1 MEKYFNLS
9 FLKYPIS
16 LIINM
21 ILVGFYLYIFPPKD
35 GTANTHENEFSAI
48 NFHIPAADKKI
59 EEKTPF
65 NQKKEME
72 NERFWATEPVQ
83 NSPNSLENH
92 PKHLGKTP
100 VDSSKLPVKRQQ
112 VYASVNSATNQ
123 YKNLLTIQRL
133 EERIKVLETV
143 NKPTEVKNNVTN
155 TLKTNKDS
163 EKSKNDGFSFSDA
176 DLKAKNDQTAAWDNP
191 FLSPINNRFYAN
203 HQTKEEIPT
212 IGLEPSNRLGSLE
225 KSKQSILIKGKLLES
240 KTVRNNTTVKI
251 MLTESK
257 SLGNFHYQAGDIIG
271 AKSHIQ
277 GDRLLLSVEGYIKN
291 DIYQTL
297 NAQVMDLDGL
307 MGLKVSI
314 DAENEMQKNAW
325 GQNVGST
332 LGSMNPLL
340 VYNPQGSLA
349 QTVGNQVVG
358 SLVNQSLNGANQYV
372 NAKIRDIKVSIKT
385 GQQLFLLINN

>member
-1 MEKYFNLS
+1 M
-9 FLKYPIS
+9 
-16 LIINM
+16 INM

-48 NFHIPAADKKI
+48 NFDIPAADKKI

-72 NERFWATEPVQ
+72 NERFFATETTQ

-92 PKHLGKTP
+92 PDHLVNPP
-100 VDSSKLPVKRQQ
+100 VDSSKLPVKKKK
-112 VYASVNSATNQ
+112 VYSNENRSSYQ
-123 YKNLLTIQRL
+123 DKNLQTIQLL
-133 EERIKVLETV
+133 EKRIKVLETV
-143 NKPTEVKNNVTN
+143 NKPSEVKNNVITP
-155 TLKTNKDS
+155 LRANKDS
-163 EKSKNDGFSFSDA
+163 EKPTNDGFSFSDA
-176 DLKAKNDQTAAWDNP
+176 DLKAKNDQSTAWDNP
-191 FLSPINNRFYAN
+191 FLSPVSNRFYAN
-203 HQTKEEIPT
+203 HQTKEDMPT
-212 IGLEPSNRLGSLE
+212 IGIDPSSNLG
-225 KSKQSILIKGKLLES
+225 KSKQHILIKGKLLES

-257 SLGNFHYQAGDIIG
+257 SLGNLHYQAGDILG

-291 DIYQTL
+291 DVYQAL

-307 MGLKVSI
+307 LGLKVSI

-385 GQQLFLLINN
+385 GQQLFLLIKN

>member
-1 MEKYFNLS
+1 
-9 FLKYPIS
+9 
-16 LIINM
+16 M

-48 NFHIPAADKKI
+48 NFDIPAADKKI

-72 NERFWATEPVQ
+72 NERFWATEPAQ

-92 PKHLGKTP
+92 SEHLGKTQ
-100 VDSSKLPVKRQQ
+100 VDSSKVPVKKQQ
-112 VYASVNSATNQ
+112 VYTHGNRASNQ
-123 YKNLLTIQRL
+123 DKNLQTIQRL

-143 NKPTEVKNNVTN
+143 NKPKNNMTN
-155 TLKTNKDS
+155 TLKANK
-163 EKSKNDGFSFSDA
+163 EPKNDGFSFSDD
-176 DLKAKNDQTAAWDNP
+176 DLKAKNDQSTAWDNP
-191 FLSPINNRFYAN
+191 FLSPVNNRFYAN
-203 HQTKEEIPT
+203 HQMKEDMPT
-212 IGLEPSNRLGSLE
+212 IGIEPSSNLG
-225 KSKQSILIKGKLLES
+225 KSKQHILIKGKLLES

-257 SLGNFHYQAGDIIG
+257 SLGNLHYQAGDIIG

-277 GDRLLLSVEGYIKN
+277 GDRLLLTVEGYIKN
-291 DIYQTL
+291 DVYQAL
-297 NAQVMDLDGL
+297 KAQVMDLDGL
-307 MGLKVSI
+307 LGLKVSI
-314 DAENEMQKNAW
+314 DAENEMKKNAW

-372 NAKIRDIKVSIKT
+372 NAKIRDVKVSIKT

>member
-21 ILVGFYLYIFPPKD
+21 ILVGFYLYIFPQKD
-35 GTANTHENEFSAI
+35 ATAYTHENEFSAI
-48 NFHIPAADKKI
+48 NFDIPAADKKI

-65 NQKKEME
+65 NQKKEMG
-72 NERFWATEPVQ
+72 NERFLATEPAQ
-83 NSPNSLENH
+83 NSSNPIENDSGH
-92 PKHLGKTP
+92 SGKNP
-100 VDSSKLPVKRQQ
+100 VDSSKVAVKKKQ
-112 VYASVNSATNQ
+112 VYAKESSSFNQ
-123 YKNLLTIQRL
+123 NKNLQTIRKL
-133 EERIKVLETV
+133 EERIKVLEAV
-143 NKPTEVKNNVTN
+143 SKPSEVRNDLTT
-155 TLKTNKDS
+155 TLKAKKEAENP
-163 EKSKNDGFSFSDA
+163 KNDGFSFSDA
-176 DLKAKNDQTAAWDNP
+176 DLKPKNGQSTEWDNS
-191 FLSPINNRFYAN
+191 FLSSAYNRFYSN
-203 HQTKEEIPT
+203 HQMKEDMPT
-212 IGLEPSNRLGSLE
+212 IGIEPINHFE
-225 KSKQSILIKGKLLES
+225 KGKQSILIKGKLLES
-240 KTVRNNTTVKI
+240 KIVRNNTTVKI

-257 SLGNFHYQAGDIIG
+257 SIGNLHYEAGDVIG

-277 GDRLLLSVEGYIKN
+277 GDRLHLSISGYIKN
-291 DIYQTL
+291 DTYQPI

-307 MGLKVSI
+307 LGLKVSI

-332 LGSMNPLL
+332 LGTMNPLL

-372 NAKIRDIKVSIKT
+372 NAKIREVKVSIKT

>member
-1 MEKYFNLS
+1 
-9 FLKYPIS
+9 
-16 LIINM
+16 M

-35 GTANTHENEFSAI
+35 GTTNTQENEFSAI
-48 NFHIPAADKKI
+48 NFDIPAADKKI

-65 NQKKEME
+65 NQKKEMD
-72 NERFWATEPVQ
+72 NERFFATEPVQ

-92 PKHLGKTP
+92 PEHFGKTKG
-100 VDSSKLPVKRQQ
+100 DSSKVPVKKQQ
-112 VYASVNSATNQ
+112 VYTSINKSFNQ
-123 YKNLLTIQRL
+123 EKNLQAIQRL
-133 EERIKVLETV
+133 EDRIKVLETV
-143 NKPTEVKNNVTN
+143 KKPTEDKNNVTIP
-155 TLKTNKDS
+155 LSANKDS
-163 EKSKNDGFSFSDA
+163 EKPKTDRFIFSDV
-176 DLKAKNDQTAAWDNP
+176 DLKPQNGQSAEWENP
-191 FLSPINNRFYAN
+191 FLSPINNRFYSN
-203 HQTKEEIPT
+203 HQMKEDMPT

-257 SLGNFHYQAGDIIG
+257 SLGNLHYEAGDIIG

-291 DIYQTL
+291 DVYQAL

-314 DAENEMQKNAW
+314 DAENEMKKNAW

-332 LGSMNPLL
+332 LGAMNPLL

-385 GQQLFLLINN
+385 GQQLFLLIKN

>member
-1 MEKYFNLS
+1 
-9 FLKYPIS
+9 
-16 LIINM
+16 M

-35 GTANTHENEFSAI
+35 GAAQTHENEFSAI
-48 NFHIPAADKKI
+48 NFDIPAANKKI

-65 NQKKEME
+65 NRKKEME
-72 NERFWATEPVQ
+72 NERFFATEAAQ
-83 NSPNSLENH
+83 NSPNSLENYSE
-92 PKHLGKTP
+92 HLGKTH
-100 VDSSKLPVKRQQ
+100 VDSSKVQEKKKK
-112 VYASVNSATNQ
+112 VYSNGNRASSQ
-123 YKNLLTIQRL
+123 DKNFQTIQRL

-143 NKPTEVKNNVTN
+143 NKPKNNVT
-155 TLKTNKDS
+155 TPLRANKDS
-163 EKSKNDGFSFSDA
+163 EKFKNDGFSFSDD
-176 DLKAKNDQTAAWDNP
+176 DLKAKNDQSTAWDNP
-191 FLSPINNRFYAN
+191 FLSPVNNRFYAN
-203 HQTKEEIPT
+203 HQMKEDMPT
-212 IGLEPSNRLGSLE
+212 IGIDPSSNLG
-225 KSKQSILIKGKLLES
+225 KSKQHILIKGKLLES

-257 SLGNFHYQAGDIIG
+257 SLGNLHYQAGDIIG

-277 GDRLLLSVEGYIKN
+277 GDRLLLTVEGYIKN
-291 DIYQTL
+291 DVYQAL

-307 MGLKVSI
+307 LGLKVSI
-314 DAENEMQKNAW
+314 DAENEMKKNAW

-332 LGSMNPLL
+332 LGAMNPLL

-372 NAKIRDIKVSIKT
+372 NAKIRDVKVSIKT

>member
-21 ILVGFYLYIFPPKD
+21 ILVGFYLYIIPQKD
-35 GTANTHENEFSAI
+35 GAAQTHENEFSAI
-48 NFHIPAADKKI
+48 NFDIPAADKKI

-65 NQKKEME
+65 NQKKEIE
-72 NERFWATEPVQ
+72 NERFWASEPVQ
-83 NSPNSLENH
+83 NSPNSWENN
-92 PKHLGKTP
+92 PEYLGKTH
-100 VDSSKLPVKRQQ
+100 VDSSKILEKKKK
-112 VYASVNSATNQ
+112 VYSNENRSSYQ
-123 YKNLLTIQRL
+123 DKNLQSIKRL

-143 NKPTEVKNNVTN
+143 NKPKNNVT
-155 TLKTNKDS
+155 TPLRANKDS
-163 EKSKNDGFSFSDA
+163 EKSKNDGFSFSDD
-176 DLKAKNDQTAAWDNP
+176 DLKAKNDQSTAWDNP
-191 FLSPINNRFYAN
+191 FLSPVNNRFYAN
-203 HQTKEEIPT
+203 HQMKEDMPT
-212 IGLEPSNRLGSLE
+212 IGIDPSSNLG
-225 KSKQSILIKGKLLES
+225 KSKQHILIKGKLLES

-257 SLGNFHYQAGDIIG
+257 SLDNLRYQAGDIIG

-291 DIYQTL
+291 DVYQAL

-307 MGLKVSI
+307 LGLKVSI

-332 LGSMNPLL
+332 LGAMNPLL

-372 NAKIRDIKVSIKT
+372 NAKIRDVKVSIKT
-385 GQQLFLLINN
+385 GQQLFLLIKN